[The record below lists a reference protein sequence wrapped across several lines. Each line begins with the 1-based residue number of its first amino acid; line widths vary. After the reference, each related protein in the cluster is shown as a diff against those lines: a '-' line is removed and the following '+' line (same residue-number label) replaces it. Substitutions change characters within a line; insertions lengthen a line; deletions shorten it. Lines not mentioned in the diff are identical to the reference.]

1 MKKQKPPVTNTLLA
15 LDWICFVIWIV
26 CIVIDYLSGNL
37 GYLIFH
43 AALAAAFLYSSI
55 RTTIRYRREH
65 QAAGNGA
72 VQKKKE

>member
-1 MKKQKPPVTNTLLA
+1 MKKKKPPVTKTLLA
-15 LDWICFVIWIV
+15 LAWGCFAIWIA

-65 QAAGNGA
+65 QEDHHA
-72 VQKKKE
+72 